1 MGKPLDK
8 SISIDKLNLSIIDV
22 IDQSIKLD
30 THMLAK
36 FQSYRFYQFIR
47 FVEQP
52 CSLVKKLYPLMQH
65 LIVTF

>member
-1 MGKPLDK
+1 MEKLLNK

-36 FQSYRFYQFIR
+36 FQSY
-47 FVEQP
+47 
-52 CSLVKKLYPLMQH
+52 
-65 LIVTF
+65 